1 MRRSPSP
8 TGTRRQASSSRPA
21 ALHPTRS
28 RDVTLERV
36 HVLTE
41 RPQVSTVRRVD
52 GAVVVVAAVVAEETG
67 DDVKCEE
74 GAGRDEKL
82 HFVLRS
88 RVERSRGAPCENDAM
103 WSGLAP
109 HPSARG
115 LSRGR
120 TSRGSPPRRH
130 S

>member
-28 RDVTLERV
+28 RDVTLQRV

-41 RPQVSTVRRVD
+41 RAQVSTVRRVD
-52 GAVVVVAAVVAEETG
+52 GAVVVVAALVAEETG
-67 DDVKCEE
+67 DDVKREE

-82 HFVLRS
+82 HLSSVHEI
-88 RVERSRGAPCENDAM
+88 ERSRGAPCENDAR

-115 LSRGR
+115 LFRGR
-120 TSRGSPPRRH
+120 TARGSPPRRR